1 MTPSTTETSPNAAG
15 TAAAAS
21 TASETDSTN
30 RRSRQSRQ
38 TRDAATAGASRPDE
52 QRILV
57 ISGLGQ
63 KNKQHYG
70 PLADVAGDTTLV
82 CLDPTHDIDSATYVP
97 VPEVGPRIVRV
108 VLLFF
113 VALYEGYRNDYD
125 AVASISLVPY
135 GLYALALKAV
145 YGYPAHLG
153 IIGID
158 LDYHAYQWY
167 GAGPRWAFRQFDAVS
182 VPGSSHAAQLD
193 RFGVPDERI
202 DLLTNPIDTETYRPP
217 EIDVNT
223 DYEFVWVARFSAEK
237 DPCRFV
243 DALAELDASGRE
255 FRAVMVGDGPL
266 RSKVTAEVAARGL
279 ADRVELP
286 GWVDDPLQYYHRS
299 DVFVLTSK
307 RDALPLVMLEA
318 MATQLA
324 PIVPPVGSIPDVV
337 TDGENGIVV
346 RDRDPATF
354 ASAMERCL
362 DDPGIRRS
370 LAANATSIRSDFS
383 LERASED
390 WRRILTTL
398 DR

>member
-1 MTPSTTETSPNAAG
+1 MAATESTTTSPSPEAG
-15 TAAAAS
+15 SA
-21 TASETDSTN
+21 N
-30 RRSRQSRQ
+30 RRSRRSRQ
-38 TRDAATAGASRPDE
+38 NQESATDGTSRADE

-57 ISGLGQ
+57 VSGLAH
-63 KNKQHYG
+63 KNERHYG
-70 PLADVAGDTTLV
+70 PLADVAGETTLV
-82 CLDPTHDIDSATYVP
+82 CLDPTYDIDSANYVR
-97 VPEVGPRIVRV
+97 VPEVGPRIVRI
-108 VLLFF
+108 VLLLF

-135 GLYALALKAV
+135 GLYALVLKTV

-158 LDYHAYQWY
+158 LDYHANQWY
-167 GAGPRWAFRQFDAVS
+167 GVGPRWAFRQFDVVS
-182 VPGSSHAAQLD
+182 VPGPSHAD
-193 RFGVPDERI
+193 RLARVGVPDERI

-217 EIDVNT
+217 ETDIDT
-223 DYEFVWVARFSAEK
+223 DYEFVWVGRFSAEK

-266 RSKVTAEVAARGL
+266 RSEVAAKVAACGL
-279 ADRVELP
+279 ADCVDLP
-286 GWVDDPLQYYHRS
+286 GWVDDPLGYYYRS

-324 PIVPPVGSIPDVV
+324 PIVPSVGSIPDVV
-337 TDGENGIVV
+337 TDGENGIIV
-346 RDRDPATF
+346 RDRDPTTF
-354 ASAMERCL
+354 AAAMECCL
-362 DDPGIRRS
+362 DDPDFRRS
-370 LAANATSIRSDFS
+370 LAANATAVRSDFS

-398 DR
+398 